1 MRKLLVSLV
10 VSLAAVPFLASS
22 ACSSSGSSCG
32 SKVCPNDPDPTQA
45 QIDQC
50 NANKMK
56 QDSKCSSQCGSYASC
71 LSDHAK
77 DVCGADGKTD
87 PNKTLTLVT
96 VTCKPTSECTTCL
109 QTM

>member
-1 MRKLLVSLV
+1 MRKLLVSLA

-22 ACSSSGSSCG
+22 ACSSSGTSCG
-32 SKVCPNDPDPTQA
+32 SKTCPNDPDPTQA

-56 QDSKCSSQCGSYASC
+56 SDSKCSSQCSAYQSC
-71 LSDHAK
+71 LSSHAK
-77 DVCGADGKTD
+77 DICGADGKTD
-87 PNKTLTLVT
+87 TSKAVTLVT
-96 VTCKPTSECTTCL
+96 VTCKASSECTTCI